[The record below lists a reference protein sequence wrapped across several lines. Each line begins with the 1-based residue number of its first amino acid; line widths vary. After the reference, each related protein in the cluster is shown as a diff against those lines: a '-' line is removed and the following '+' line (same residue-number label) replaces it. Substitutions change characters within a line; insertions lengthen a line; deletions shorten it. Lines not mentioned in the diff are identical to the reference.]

1 MLMELLGTWSGV
13 LSFVVIV
20 LSAVGIPLGVMWALM
35 RQYKGP
41 IELAHEPQAAD
52 HVQHSAWR
60 NQRYEH

>member
-52 HVQHSAWR
+52 HVRHSA
-60 NQRYEH
+60 

>member
-1 MLMELLGTWSGV
+1 MLMELLGTWSGF

-20 LSAVGIPLGVMWALM
+20 LSAVAIPLGVMWALM

-41 IELAHEPQAAD
+41 IELAHEPQLKKTA
-52 HVQHSAWR
+52 QHSSWH

>member
-1 MLMELLGTWSGV
+1 MLMELLGTWSGF

-20 LSAVGIPLGVMWALM
+20 LSAVAIPLGVMWALM

-41 IELAHEPQAAD
+41 IELAHEHQLNQTA
-52 HVQHSAWR
+52 QHSSWH